1 MRPPK
6 GTVLYN
12 LKDLPPGSAK
22 GFSFEMADT
31 EFNMVLWHSKSGLC
45 LFENACPHLG
55 PPLETFPDKFL
66 TLDKSALICSAHG
79 AQFDENGLCFTS
91 PCKGKSLNK
100 IAFELK
106 GDTIILA

>member
-6 GTVLYN
+6 GTVLCN
-12 LKDLPPGSAK
+12 LKDLPLDSAK
-22 GFSFEMADT
+22 GFSFEMGDT
-31 EFNMVLWHSKSGLC
+31 EFNMVLWHSKYGLY

-66 TLDKSALICSAHG
+66 TLDKTALICSAHG
-79 AQFDENGLCFTS
+79 AQFDENGKCFAG

-100 IAFELK
+100 IAFEVK
-106 GDTIILA
+106 DDTIILA